1 MALPLLRPKWKVVG
15 ENKMKIY
22 LIVLLLILFKFNLF
36 SFDPNRQKGETK
48 EKHSSRIYNT
58 FLYGWKNSRTSSDR
72 PELQMKDGSVI
83 MDYCGISTPMRPFI
97 FTKKDADY
105 IRTYSNLDNDD
116 GAPKMGKS
124 FDRNQDKYIYFETNR
139 PKLASL
145 DTWRRC
151 MVLTEFGKDTI
162 IPQMDKIVR
171 VHFIRIR
178 VATCSPTRSPRFRLE
193 SNPYLR
199 NASVQYRNFN
209 FNNDPS
215 KKDDIHRLRLA
226 HVYYQGKIEYA
237 QKREEEI
244 KKFAIQYWGRK
255 RLSDYNINW
264 SFKEHIK
271 SNKLE
276 EAFEAVS
283 IKDNGRI
290 SINGKDLEDVHK
302 SLLTTYHII
311 SQRVDLDTL
320 PTNKDLVYNFNNL
333 QYNY

>member
-1 MALPLLRPKWKVVG
+1 
-15 ENKMKIY
+15 MKIY

-36 SFDPNRQKGETK
+36 SFDPNRQKGES
-48 EKHSSRIYNT
+48 EERHYDRISNT
-58 FLYGWKNSRTSSDR
+58 FLYGWKNSSAIVNNDRR
-72 PELQMKDGSVI
+72 PELQMKDGSVM

-97 FTKKDADY
+97 FTKEDADY
-105 IRTYSNLDNDD
+105 IRTYSRLDNYD
-116 GAPKMGKS
+116 GAPVMGAD
-124 FDRNQDKYIYFETNR
+124 FDPIQDKYINYHTNR
-139 PKLASL
+139 PRLTSL
-145 DTWRRC
+145 DTWRKC
-151 MVLTEFGKDTI
+151 MVRTKFGKDTI

-171 VHFIRIR
+171 VHFVRIR
-178 VATCSPTRSPRFRLE
+178 VAHCNPSISIRFRLE

-199 NASVQYRNFN
+199 NASSQYREFH

-226 HVYYQGKIEYA
+226 HVYHQGKIEYA

-255 RLSDYNINW
+255 RLSDHNINW
-264 SFKEHIK
+264 SLEGHIK

-283 IKDNGRI
+283 IKDNGRVFV
-290 SINGKDLEDVHK
+290 NGKDLEDVHK
-302 SLLTTYHII
+302 SLLTTYYVI

-320 PTNKDLVYNFNNL
+320 PTRTDLKYNFSEKPL
-333 QYNY
+333 ELPFGVSRGDLYRGE